1 MEIVNV
7 KINELKEYE
16 KNPRKNDGAVEYVA
30 ESIRQFGFKVPII
43 CDKEKVIVAGHT
55 RYKAAKKLKMATVPC
70 IIADDLTDEQ
80 IRAFRLADNKVGEF
94 ADWDIDLLGE
104 ELSDILDID
113 MEDFGFSFSEQDVE
127 VVEDDPVIEPKKDPV
142 TKLGDMWK
150 MGGIFYCAEI
160 APISLTWKGLWAEK
174 KLTWY
179 SQIRLTGTSTKVMP
193 GERNLRY

>member
-1 MEIVNV
+1 MEIINV

-80 IRAFRLADNKVGEF
+80 IRAFRLADNKVAEY
-94 ADWDIDLLGE
+94 AEWDLDLLDD
-104 ELSDILDID
+104 ELAQILDID
-113 MEDFGFSFSEQDVE
+113 MDAFGFLDEIGEDVE
-127 VVEDDPVIEPKKDPV
+127 EATEDDYEINPPEEPKA
-142 TKLGDMWK
+142 KLGEIYQLGRHRLMCGDSTILSDVEK
-150 MGGIFYCAEI
+150 LMGGA
-160 APISLTWKGLWAEK
+160 AG
-174 KLTWY
+174 
-179 SQIRLTGTSTKVMP
+179 RLIDYRP
-193 GERNLRY
+193 AI